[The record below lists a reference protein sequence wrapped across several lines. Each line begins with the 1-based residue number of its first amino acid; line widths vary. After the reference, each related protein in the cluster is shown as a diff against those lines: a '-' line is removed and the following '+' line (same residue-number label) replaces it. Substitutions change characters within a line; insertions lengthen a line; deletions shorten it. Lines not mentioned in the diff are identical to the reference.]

1 MYKHDPSGNEL
12 KNNQASS
19 GGKAPE
25 DSQQKGVTSPHFLLQ
40 WEAKHQ
46 LGFKIWEKRK
56 TVNNGAK
63 QLLRLWTGVIPK

>member
-46 LGFKIWEKRK
+46 LGFKI
-56 TVNNGAK
+56 
-63 QLLRLWTGVIPK
+63 